1 VLIADGIGAGDC
13 PLATPPKIAES
24 VMETTIGDARGG
36 VATQN
41 LQGQR
46 VLITGGSRG
55 LGLAMVKALLAR
67 GARVTVLARH
77 RAGLGDVERLG
88 ADGMQ
93 GDATDAALMD
103 GLVANL
109 KPAVLILNA
118 GATPHMSSIDEQ
130 NFDSFSVVWNTDV
143 KAALHGVQAALKA
156 PMPKG
161 GRVLLASSGA
171 AMVLSLQAIR
181 PEAMR
186 LSGGYIGAKRVIW
199 LMAHNANGVAQERG
213 LDLHFQVL
221 LPLQLVGETGL
232 GHTVASAYAER
243 DGTTVEDHMKRYGT
257 PLLPEQYGEQVTDV
271 LTEPRYAAG
280 IAYGFRRDTPIM
292 ALDV

>member
-1 VLIADGIGAGDC
+1 VLIADGIGAGGC
-13 PLATPPKIAES
+13 PPAKLPEMTES
-24 VMETTIGDARGG
+24 AMEITIDEAHGG
-36 VATQN
+36 VPTQG

-46 VLITGGSRG
+46 VLITGGTRG
-55 LGLAMVKALLAR
+55 LGLAMVKSLLAR

-77 RAGLGDVERLG
+77 RAGLGEVERLG

-103 GLVANL
+103 GLVTNL

-118 GATPHMSSIDEQ
+118 GATPHMGSIDEQ
-130 NFDSFSVVWNTDV
+130 SFDSYSALWNTDV

-161 GRVLLASSGA
+161 GRVLLVSSGA
-171 AMVLSLQAIR
+171 AMVLSLPAIR

-221 LPLQLVGETGL
+221 LPLQLVGDTGL
-232 GHTVASAYAER
+232 GHTVAAAYAER
-243 DGTTVEDHMKRYGT
+243 DGTTVEDHLKRYGK
-257 PLLPEQYGEQVTDV
+257 PLLPEQYGGEVADVVTD
-271 LTEPRYAAG
+271 PRYATG
-280 IAYGFRRDTPIM
+280 VAYGFRRDTPIM

>member
-1 VLIADGIGAGDC
+1 MASA
-13 PLATPPKIAES
+13 PATVRWQHPKKIAES
-24 VMETTIGDARGG
+24 VMEATIGDARGG

-67 GARVTVLARH
+67 GARVTVLARR

-171 AMVLSLQAIR
+171 AMVLSLPAIR

-243 DGTTVEDHMKRYGT
+243 DGTAVEDHMKRYGT
-257 PLLPEQYGEQVTDV
+257 PLLPEQYGEQVADV

-280 IAYGFRRDTPIM
+280 VAYGFRRDTPIM